1 MIQKSFTSCPVEF
14 LEAAVLACMAGV
26 ERGRERGNLNARE
39 RERKF
44 PFLSPLHA
52 PHTLVHAQIPP
63 SPFNAGHTGYS
74 SIDCL
79 VLSL

>member
-1 MIQKSFTSCPVEF
+1 MIQNPFTSCPVEF

-26 ERGRERGNLNARE
+26 ERGRERGNLGAHE

-44 PFLSPLHA
+44 PFLSPS
-52 PHTLVHAQIPP
+52 HAQIPP
-63 SPFNAGHTGYS
+63 SPFNSGHTGYS